1 MLKLP
6 FWYRVICFY
15 PWKFIFHAI
24 FRNFFALQVLMMVSR
39 RKILSKSRDD
49 INVLSNGQPDDSE
62 DVWYQ
67 KEKLFKVGTI
77 VKKIYLTRSGLESL
91 NCFCELH
98 CNNSLVFACHRS
110 DKIVF
115 FRQSVNSA
123 FWLIPRLFSKN
134 MVTAR
139 RFSDIKLVLSH
150 F

>member
-1 MLKLP
+1 M
-6 FWYRVICFY
+6 
-15 PWKFIFHAI
+15 FHAI
-24 FRNFFALQVLMMVSR
+24 FRNFFALQVLIMVSR

-77 VKKIYLTRSGLESL
+77 VKKNYLTRSGLESL

-98 CNNSLVFACHRS
+98 LVFACHRS

-115 FRQSVNSA
+115 FLDN
-123 FWLIPRLFSKN
+123 LF
-134 MVTAR
+134 
-139 RFSDIKLVLSH
+139 FG
-150 F
+150 